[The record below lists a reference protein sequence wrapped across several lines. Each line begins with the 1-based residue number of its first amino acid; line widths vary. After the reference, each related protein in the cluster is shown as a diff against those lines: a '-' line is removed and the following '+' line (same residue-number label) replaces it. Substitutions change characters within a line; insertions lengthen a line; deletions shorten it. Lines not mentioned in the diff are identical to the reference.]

1 MYKIYTMTFYC
12 LHRGKRTPGLM
23 KLLMLLLTTA
33 LLLQAR
39 ANVAAQ
45 VITFMQ
51 RSATPETVFEEITRQ
66 TGFRILCQADMMKAA
81 GTHDVN
87 FKQASLQEVLHTF
100 FPEKQFALVTR
111 DKTVIIQKKE
121 NQVKEQVTEEKAAM
135 PVHGT
140 VFNESGNPVSGA
152 SVSVKNGKQATT
164 TDANGEFSFNNLDE
178 KAVLIISHVSY
189 ATLEIPASAQSMH
202 IVLTEQV
209 KGLGEIV
216 VIGYGTQKRSDVTSA
231 IGTFKPNE
239 KNSRPVLAPD
249 QLIQGKIAGVM
260 VSSGSGNLG
269 GSNRVS
275 IRGIG
280 SLSASN
286 EPLYVIDGVP
296 VRSQN
301 ANVFDFGENMN
312 PLAELNPNDIES
324 VDVLKDAA
332 SAAIYGSRAT
342 NGVILIT
349 TKSGKK
355 GKSKLNV
362 DLFSGMQKVPY
373 LPKLK
378 MADSKLYVD
387 VINEAIDNY
396 NLQYGYA
403 PGVGNFI
410 PYIQDP
416 YPGLPDTDWLGL
428 VLRTGK
434 TNSANISL
442 SGGTDRGSYY
452 YSGSYLDQEGAVKTN
467 SLKKY
472 TGKINLSQQ
481 LFPWLRVGANT
492 NMSFSHNNRVPG
504 ANLGSTVLARGLE
517 QRPFDRPYKPDGTYY
532 VGGTSELLRNNAV
545 QILNEEKAYLD
556 NYRLLGNFFTEI
568 SLLKDLTLRSSL
580 GTDLIYTHDYVY
592 YNANHPYGTGNG
604 RLVDNTRL
612 GSNLVVENTLNYKKQ
627 FGDLNMGVLAGY
639 SYQKTGVSNGLVDGS
654 GFPSPTFDV
663 NSVAATITDASS
675 GLSENALESYFS
687 RVNLNYA
694 GRYLLAISMR
704 TDGSSRFAKQQRY
717 GYFPSISGGWD
728 VSKETF
734 WPFATTDLKVRAS
747 YGKTGNQE
755 GIGNYAYQALAGG
768 GYNYNN
774 KSGLAI
780 TSVGNDQLTW
790 ESANQFN
797 TGFDLGL
804 FKGKLNITADYFIKN
819 TTNLLYDKPTAAT
832 TGFTSVTTNIGSMRN
847 RGIELAINTNLNL
860 GKVSWT
866 SNFNISSIRN
876 KLTSLLGNQDLLIGA
891 NRVLRVG
898 SEVGSF
904 YVYKQV
910 GIYQSNDEVPQPL
923 YNTGIRAGDVKY
935 DDIDKNGNIDV
946 NDRQI
951 VGSSNPDFFGG
962 WDNSFAYKN
971 FDLNFS
977 FTYSYGAEVYAPWRI
992 NVTRLGGTYFPF
1004 LQEEALKRWTGPGTS
1019 NTVPRAI
1026 SGNTYNTY
1034 NSTRYLENGSY
1045 LRMRN
1050 ISLGYN
1056 LPQSILKRMRLE
1068 RLRIYAQADNLFLIT
1083 KYSGIDPEVSDNL
1096 DPKFL
1101 GDDNLVMPQLR
1112 TFNIGFNLTF

>member
-1 MYKIYTMTFYC
+1 MTFYC
-12 LHRGKRTPGLM
+12 SNRSKRRPGIL
-23 KLLMLLLTTA
+23 KLLMLLITTG
-33 LLLQAR
+33 LLLQAS
-39 ANVAAQ
+39 AHVMAQ
-45 VITFMQ
+45 GITFSHK
-51 RSATPETVFEEITRQ
+51 SATAETVFDEITRQ
-66 TGFRILCQADMMKAA
+66 TGFRILCQAEMMRSA

-87 FKQASLQEVLHTF
+87 FKQAPLEDVLHTF
-100 FPEKQFALVTR
+100 FPEKQYALVTR

-121 NQVKEQVTEEKAAM
+121 TPVNESFKEVRAAM

-140 VFNESGNPVSGA
+140 VLNEAGNVVAGA
-152 SVSVKNGKQATT
+152 SASVKGSKIATT
-164 TDANGEFSFNNLDE
+164 TDANGEFSFNNIDE
-178 KAVLIISHVSY
+178 KAVLVISHVSY
-189 ATLEIPASAQSMH
+189 ATLEIAASARQMT
-202 IVLTEQV
+202 IVLKEQV

-216 VIGYGTQKRSDVTSA
+216 VIGYGTQKRGDVTSA
-231 IGTFKPNE
+231 ISTFKPNE
-239 KNSRPVLAPD
+239 KNTRPVLAPD
-249 QLIQGKIAGVM
+249 QLIQGKMAGVM
-260 VSSGSGNLG
+260 VASGSGNLG
-269 GSNRVS
+269 GANRVS

-280 SLSASN
+280 SLSASS

-296 VRSQN
+296 IRSQN
-301 ANVFDFGENMN
+301 AAIADFGENMN

-324 VDVLKDAA
+324 IDVLKDAA

-349 TKSGKK
+349 TKSGRK

-362 DLFSGMQKVPY
+362 DVFSGMQQVPY
-373 LPKLK
+373 LNKLK

-387 VINEAIDNY
+387 VINEGIDNY

-410 PYIQDP
+410 PYIQNP

-428 VLRTGK
+428 VLQTGK
-434 TNSANISL
+434 TNSANVSL
-442 SGGTDRGSYY
+442 SGGNEKGSYY

-467 SLKKY
+467 HLKKY
-472 TGKINLSQQ
+472 TGKMNLSQQ

-504 ANLGSTVLARGLE
+504 SNLGSTVLARGLE
-517 QRPFDRPYKPDGTYY
+517 QRPFDHPYKPDGTYY

-545 QILNEEKAYLD
+545 QILNEQKVYLD
-556 NYRLLGNFFTEI
+556 NYRLLGNFFAEI

-580 GTDLIYTHDYVY
+580 GTDLIYTHDYMY

-604 RLVDNTRL
+604 KLEDNTRF

-627 FGDLNMGVLAGY
+627 FGDLDMGVLAGY
-639 SYQKTGVSNGLVDGS
+639 SFQKTSVSNNQVVGS
-654 GFPSPTFDV
+654 GFPSSSFDV
-663 NSVAATITDASS
+663 NSVAATITQAGT

-694 GRYLLAISMR
+694 GKYLLAVSMR
-704 TDGSSRFAKQQRY
+704 TDGSSRFSKQQRY
-717 GYFPSISGGWD
+717 GYFPSVSAGWE
-728 VSKETF
+728 VSKEAF
-734 WPFATTDLKVRAS
+734 WPMAATDLKLRAS

-768 GYNYNN
+768 GYNYDN

-780 TSVGNDQLTW
+780 TGVGNDQLTW

-797 TGFDLGL
+797 AGIDIGL
-804 FKGKLNITADYFIKN
+804 LKGKVNFTADYFIKN
-819 TTNLLYDKPTAAT
+819 TTNLLYEMPTAAT
-832 TGFTSVTTNIGSMRN
+832 TGFTAVTTNIGSMQN
-847 RGIELAINTNLNL
+847 KGFELGINTSVDL

-866 SNFNISSIRN
+866 SNFNISFIKN
-876 KLTSLLGNQDLLIGA
+876 KLTSLLGNDDLLIGA

-904 YVYKQV
+904 YVYKQL
-910 GIYQSNDEVPQPL
+910 GIFQSNDEVPQPL

-935 DDIDKNGNIDV
+935 EDVDNSGTIDV
-946 NDRQI
+946 SDRQI

-977 FTYSYGAEVYAPWRI
+977 FTYSHGAEVYAPWRI

-1019 NTVPRAI
+1019 NSVPRAI

-1045 LRMRN
+1045 IRMRN

-1056 LPQSILKRMRLE
+1056 LPQNVLKRLRLE
-1068 RLRIYAQADNLFLIT
+1068 RLRIYAQTDNLFLLT